1 MIYTDIY
8 KVNLIGGSYRITV
21 PIEWIRSNGITSKD
35 TLKMIVGDFVVI
47 LPPKRLSPEKI
58 EAMMEDCKKLIEMM
72 QRDEDGKA

>member
-58 EAMMEDCKKLIEMM
+58 EAMIEDCKKLIEMM
-72 QRDEDGKA
+72 QRDEDGKV